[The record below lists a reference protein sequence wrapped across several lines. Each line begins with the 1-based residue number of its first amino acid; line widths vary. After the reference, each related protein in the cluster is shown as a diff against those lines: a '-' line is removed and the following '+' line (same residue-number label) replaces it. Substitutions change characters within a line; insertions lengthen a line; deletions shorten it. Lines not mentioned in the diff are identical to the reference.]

1 MKKVLIASLL
11 ILVTVASYAK
21 KVKFSV
27 DMTGQTINTTGIHVA
42 GDFQTIAGF
51 AGGDWNSASTTLT
64 QEVADTN
71 IYSIIVDIPAFTK
84 YEYKYVNGDQFYEAE
99 FVPQESRVGYNF
111 NDNRW
116 LYVDSLAD
124 DTTDIGAIMFAMNA
138 PAGKILVRY
147 LVDMQFQSSV
157 NGSGIHLAGDFQ
169 GWDPSKTILYS
180 FGSNIYEIISY
191 HDAGTVEYKFYNG
204 NTGAASETI
213 TGACASGNGNR
224 TLQVSADIV
233 LDAVCYNGCAACITA
248 GLNELNSHAGFS
260 MYPNPAINE
269 SSISFEK
276 SSGSKVVSVYDM
288 NGRIVSEV
296 LSGNESKIVLA
307 LTSLSQGIYMV
318 TVKFNETNEVQQS
331 KLIIE

>member
-296 LSGNESKIVLA
+296 LSENESKIVLP

>member
-11 ILVTVASYAK
+11 ILVTVATYAK

-42 GDFQTIAGF
+42 GDFQTVAGF

-71 IYSIIVDIPAFTK
+71 IYSIIVDIPAFSK

-124 DTTDIGAIMFAMNA
+124 DTTDIAAIMFAMNA

-147 LVDMQFQSSV
+147 LVDMQMQSSI
-157 NGSGIHLAGDFQ
+157 SGDGVHLAGDFQ
-169 GWDPSKTILYS
+169 GWDASKVIMYS

-204 NTGAASETI
+204 NTGAASEI
-213 TGACASGNGNR
+213 IQGACASGNGNR
-224 TLQVSADIV
+224 SLQVSADIV
-233 LDAVCYNGCAACITA
+233 LDAVCYSGCAACNTA
-248 GLNELNSHAGFS
+248 GLNELNNHAGFS
-260 MYPNPAINE
+260 MYPNPALNE
-269 SSISFEK
+269 SSISFVK
-276 SSGSKVVSVYDM
+276 SAGSKVVTMYEM

-296 LSGNESKIVLA
+296 LSENESKIVLP
-307 LTSLSQGIYMV
+307 LNSLNQGIYIV
-318 TVKFNETNEVQQS
+318 AVKFNETNEVQQS
-331 KLIIE
+331 KLIID

>member
-1 MKKVLIASLL
+1 MKKVLIVALL
-11 ILVTVASYAK
+11 LMVAVSTYAK

-27 DMTGQTINTTGIHVA
+27 DMTGQTINTTGVHVA

-64 QEVADTN
+64 PEVSNPN
-71 IYSIIVDIPAFTK
+71 IYSIVVDIPAFTK

-99 FVPQESRVGYNF
+99 FVPIESRVGYNF

-147 LVDMQFQSSV
+147 LVDMQLQSSV
-157 NGSGIHLAGDFQ
+157 NGSGVHLAGDFQ
-169 GWDPSKTILYS
+169 GWDTKKTILYS
-180 FGSNIYEIISY
+180 FGSNIYEVICY
-191 HDAGTVEYKFYNG
+191 HDAGAVEYKYYNG
-204 NTGAASETI
+204 NVSGNTETI
-213 TGACASGNGNR
+213 PGACASTNGNR

-233 LDAVCYNGCAACITA
+233 LDAVCYNGCAACSTT
-248 GLNELNSHAGFS
+248 GLNELNSHSGFS
-260 MYPNPAINE
+260 MYPNPARNE
-269 SSISFEK
+269 SAISFEK
-276 SSGSKVVSVYDM
+276 SSGSKLITVYDLK
-288 NGRIVSEV
+288 GRVVAELGSENENKVV
-296 LSGNESKIVLA
+296 LPLA
-307 LTSLSQGIYMV
+307 TLSQGLYV
-318 TVKFNETNEVQQS
+318 VAVKFNETNEVQQS

>member
-42 GDFQTIAGF
+42 GDFQTLAGF

-64 QEVADTN
+64 QEAADTN

-157 NGSGIHLAGDFQ
+157 NGNGIHLAGDFQ
-169 GWDPSKTILYS
+169 GWDASKTIMYS
-180 FGSNIYEIISY
+180 FVSNIYEIISY

-213 TGACASGNGNR
+213 IGACASGNGNR

-233 LDAVCYNGCAACITA
+233 LDAVCYSGCAACITA

-260 MYPNPAINE
+260 MYPNPAISE

-276 SSGSKVVSVYDM
+276 SSGSKVVSVFDM

-296 LSGNESKIVLA
+296 RSENESKMVLP
-307 LTSLSQGIYMV
+307 LTSLSQGIYV
-318 TVKFNETNEVQQS
+318 VAVKFNETNEVQQS

>member
-42 GDFQTIAGF
+42 GDFQTLAGF

-64 QEVADTN
+64 QEAADTN

-157 NGSGIHLAGDFQ
+157 NGNGIHLAGDFQ
-169 GWDPSKTILYS
+169 GWDASKTIMYS
-180 FGSNIYEIISY
+180 FVSNIYEIISY

-213 TGACASGNGNR
+213 IGACASGNGNR

-233 LDAVCYNGCAACITA
+233 LDAVCYSGCAACITA

-260 MYPNPAINE
+260 IYPNPAISE

-276 SSGSKVVSVYDM
+276 SSGSKVVSVFDM

-296 LSGNESKIVLA
+296 RSENESKMVLP
-307 LTSLSQGIYMV
+307 LTSLSQGIYV
-318 TVKFNETNEVQQS
+318 VAVKFNETNEVQQS